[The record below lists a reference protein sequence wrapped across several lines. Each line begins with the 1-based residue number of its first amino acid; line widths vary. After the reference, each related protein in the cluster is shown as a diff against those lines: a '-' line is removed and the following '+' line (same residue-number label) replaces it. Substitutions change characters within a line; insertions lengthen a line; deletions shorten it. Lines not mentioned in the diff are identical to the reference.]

1 MNKNMDYNLYV
12 LAEIAYKKDNKNI
25 SEKELFP
32 SDWYSIS
39 NYKVKVEILA
49 QAIKE
54 KKLIK
59 DTELYHNRIEGI
71 KLNKKQYKENN
82 IHE

>member
-12 LAEIAYKKDNKNI
+12 LAEIAYKKDNENI

-39 NYKVKVEILA
+39 NYKTKVEILA
-49 QAIKE
+49 QAMKE

-59 DTELYHNRIEGI
+59 DTELYKNRMEGVRLI
-71 KLNKKQYKENN
+71 KNEFK
-82 IHE
+82 